1 MNDETKVT
9 PAPPEETKLQ
19 PAPPEETKV
28 QPAPPELT
36 TAAAQGFTTL
46 GISVASAPGAP
57 STWAD
62 TEGLRAQMQSG
73 ARWFYWI
80 AGLSLINSIAAVSGS
95 NWSFLAGLGITQL
108 ISGVALGLS
117 EDVGGSVNVIA
128 FMLDLLVAAFFVSLG
143 VWANK
148 GDTWAFILG
157 IVVYA
162 LDGIIFLVFQL
173 WFSLAFHAF
182 VLYSLY
188 RGLTANRKL
197 KQLEAEIAA
206 AR

>member
-1 MNDETKVT
+1 MNDPSMNDETKVP
-9 PAPPEETKLQ
+9 PAL
-19 PAPPEETKV
+19 PEETKV
-28 QPAPPELT
+28 SPVPPELT

-46 GISVASAPGAP
+46 GISGSSTPGAP
-57 STWAD
+57 SRWAEA
-62 TEGLRAQMQSG
+62 EGLRAQMQSG

-80 AGLSLINSIAAVSGS
+80 AGLSLINSIASVSGS
-95 NWSFLAGLGITQL
+95 NWSFMAGLGITQL
-108 ISGVALGLS
+108 ISGFALGLS

-128 FMLDLLVAAFFVSLG
+128 FMLDILVAAFFVSLG

-157 IVVYA
+157 LVVYA
-162 LDGIIFLVFQL
+162 LDGIIFMVFQL

-188 RGLTANRKL
+188 KGLAANRKL

-206 AR
+206 AT